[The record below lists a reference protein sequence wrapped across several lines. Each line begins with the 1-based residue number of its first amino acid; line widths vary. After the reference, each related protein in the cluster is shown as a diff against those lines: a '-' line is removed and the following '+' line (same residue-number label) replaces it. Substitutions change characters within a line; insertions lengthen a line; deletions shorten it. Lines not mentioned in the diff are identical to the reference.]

1 MTGQADLGGG
11 SGEVEDYPDFEDYVD
26 TARAW
31 PVATGGPSLRAGQ
44 VPLWTR
50 PQHRAPFES
59 GYDNPAMVPSPTHEL
74 TEDICIDNIVF

>member
-1 MTGQADLGGG
+1 MLFCNFLVTGQADLGGG
-11 SGEVEDYPDFEDYVD
+11 PGDVEDYPDFEDYVD

-59 GYDNPAMVPSPTHEL
+59 GQHINLGKPQTYFKP
-74 TEDICIDNIVF
+74 